1 MDKKVL
7 IGIGIMVAVIV
18 ALPLASKFRGAGPAA
33 SAPASAAASAATA
46 LAEDLVKALSRG
58 DAAGAYAKFD
68 DKMKAAMPTG
78 KLTETWTALQ
88 GQMGAFKQAHVNRAE
103 KAQGHDVVLV
113 TCEFERGKVDF
124 QVAVSPASQVAGLY
138 VVPTK

>member
-7 IGIGIMVAVIV
+7 IGIGVVVAVIV
-18 ALPLASKFRGAGPAA
+18 ALPLVSKLQGASPAA
-33 SAPASAAASAATA
+33 SAPGSATASSPRA

-88 GQMGAFKQAHVNRAE
+88 GQMGAFKQEHVNRSE
-103 KAQGHDVVLV
+103 KAQGHDVVFV
-113 TCEFERGKVDF
+113 TCEFERGTVDL

-138 VVPTK
+138 IVPTK